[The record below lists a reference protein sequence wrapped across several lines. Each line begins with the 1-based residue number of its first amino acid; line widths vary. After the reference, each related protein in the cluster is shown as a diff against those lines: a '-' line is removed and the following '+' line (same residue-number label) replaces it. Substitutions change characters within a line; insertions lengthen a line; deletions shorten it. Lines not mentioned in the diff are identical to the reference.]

1 MKQTNRIPL
10 LLACVLACA
19 ALSHPVVLFA
29 EPFTVFSA
37 GDPILEDIR
46 FLARETGQSLT
57 SFTPPLSRDEAA
69 LFLNNLDT
77 ETLSSAGLDAYSRID
92 AALKPLTQV
101 TSGFFSLS
109 AHAIL
114 TGAARVRTN
123 TNIAWDEYS
132 YHYKDEPAFLVFP
145 VNLYF
150 GDVVQ
155 LYIEPS
161 LIRDPTVFDEKDT
174 TFSVNAPYK
183 AEHFD
188 LNIPLRAFIAMGGP
202 WWNFE
207 LGRDRASFGVGRTG
221 NMAVSDTPD
230 YYDMARLSFF
240 SSVFKYSLLVSQ
252 TPLQLN
258 SAENSLLAPD
268 TNKPDFNDGGLENT
282 TNRYLYLHRLDV
294 RLFKK
299 VSIAFTE
306 GVMVGNSPLEL
317 RFLNPLVVFHSF
329 FSWRD
334 YPEWNNQVER
344 SSMAGSLFAF
354 DMDWAVIPSLA
365 VYGQFVMNELS
376 TQYEADNYAESQAP
390 NATGYLLGLEFTHDF
405 SGWQTVLW
413 GEFMYADPYLY
424 ALSSPF
430 ASFIWMRRLAE
441 VGSKPLRYTWFGH
454 PEGRDTMLFALGSSF
469 SKGALAFSAD
479 ASFAIKGEHTIA
491 WDWGMGKEHNEQ
503 RTPSGSAQRR
513 VTLVLGSVWRIL
525 PHLTLSGR
533 VGGAFIFSDASTDNE
548 GDEYGAFFTLSAQ
561 LFY

>member
-1 MKQTNRIPL
+1 MKQTNHFPL
-10 LLACVLACA
+10 ILACVLACA
-19 ALSHPVVLFA
+19 ALLRPVVLLA
-29 EPFTVFSA
+29 EPFTLFSA

-77 ETLSSAGLDAYSRID
+77 ETLSPAGLDAYSRID
-92 AALKPLTQV
+92 AALKPPTQV

-123 TNIAWDEYS
+123 TNIAWDDYS
-132 YHYKDEPAFLVFP
+132 YHYKDDPAFLAFP
-145 VNLYF
+145 VHLF
-150 GDVVQ
+150 FADAVQ

-161 LIRDPTVFDEKDT
+161 LVRDPTVFDEQDS
-174 TFSVNAPYK
+174 TFGVNTPYK

-188 LNIPLRAFIAMGGP
+188 LNIPLRAFIATGGP

-207 LGRDRASFGVGRTG
+207 LGRDRASFGVGHTG

-240 SSVFKYSLLVSQ
+240 SSVFKYSLLISQ

-258 SAENSLLAPD
+258 SAENTLLAPD
-268 TNKPDFNDGGLENT
+268 ANTPDFNHGGLENT
-282 TNRYLYLHRLDV
+282 TNRYLYLHRLDI

-299 VSIAFTE
+299 VSIALTE

-317 RFLNPLVVFHSF
+317 RYLNPLVVFHSF

-334 YPEWNNQVER
+334 YPEWNNNVER
-344 SSMAGSLFAF
+344 SSMAGSLFAL
-354 DMDWAVIPSLA
+354 DVDWAVIPSLA

-405 SGWQTVLW
+405 SGWRTVLW

-454 PEGRDTMLFALGSSF
+454 PEGRDTMLFALGSSL
-469 SKGALAFSAD
+469 SKGAFEFSAD
-479 ASFAIKGEHTIA
+479 ASFALKGEHTIA
-491 WDWGMGKEHNEQ
+491 WDWGMGKEYNEQ
-503 RTPSGSAQRR
+503 RTPSGSAQRQL
-513 VTLVLGSVWRIL
+513 TLVLGSVWRVL

-533 VGGAFIFSDASTDNE
+533 VGGAFIFSDASTDNGGE
-548 GDEYGAFFTLSAQ
+548 EYGAFFTLSAQ
-561 LFY
+561 VFY